1 MPYTKDFNTFHGRG
15 KMDSKSLDIARTV
28 LASPDMSYRA
38 VGDQFG
44 VTRQRVGAIVRRMG
58 VARRRGFGDVEG

>member
-1 MPYTKDFNTFHGRG
+1 
-15 KMDSKSLDIARTV
+15 MDSKSLDIARTV